1 MASYEQIADVLE
13 SVAKY
18 IDDVESQKTAALT
31 EAKTQR
37 LSKFAE
43 GYEAA
48 TGEKFDANLQDKLA
62 SLDPEVLDH
71 LLKVAH
77 NNRNGNPESLGGPA
91 DISDTPTS
99 RTVKEAAVHAEDRFL
114 TWILA

>member
-1 MASYEQIADVLE
+1 MPTYTEIADVLE
-13 SVAKY
+13 SVARY

-37 LSKFAE
+37 INKLATS
-43 GYEAA
+43 YEAA
-48 TGEKFDANLQDKLA
+48 TGEKFEPSLQNKLA

-91 DISDTPTS
+91 DATDTPVPS
-99 RTVKEAAVHAEDRFL
+99 TVKEAAVHAEDRFL
-114 TWILA
+114 SWILE